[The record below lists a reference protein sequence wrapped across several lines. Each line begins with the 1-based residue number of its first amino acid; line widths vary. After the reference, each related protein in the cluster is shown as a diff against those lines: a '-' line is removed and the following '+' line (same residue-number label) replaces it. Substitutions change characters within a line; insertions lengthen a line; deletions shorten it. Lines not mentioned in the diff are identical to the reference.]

1 MQASANTRIRPL
13 GRGTFLGG
21 VAATLLIH
29 AGLGGLIYYGQLK
42 NPPPAETARDLI
54 VTKLVA
60 LGKPRE
66 KFWLPRIVQPPKP
79 KPQAA
84 IKLAEDPNAAP
95 SPKDPPKEAP
105 KLEDTKIS
113 KELRRALERAKA
125 LAQAAGS
132 EEPAEGSLTGSPFG
146 TANQATAGDEYA
158 TAIFEA
164 IRGNWSTPTG
174 LVSDSELATLSSEIR
189 VSISADGKLG
199 TPRVLKP
206 SGNQYF
212 DDSCVQAVNATVRV
226 PPPPEALAAR
236 FKRGT
241 LLVFA
246 GKDLAR

>member
-1 MQASANTRIRPL
+1 MQATANTRIRPL

-21 VAATLLIH
+21 IAATLIIH
-29 AGLGGLIYYGQLK
+29 AGLAGLVYYGQLK
-42 NPPPAETARDLI
+42 QPPRPEAARDMI

-79 KPQAA
+79 APTPAL
-84 IKLAEDPNAAP
+84 KLSEDPNAAP
-95 SPKDPPKEAP
+95 APKEAP

-113 KELRRALERAKA
+113 KDLRRALERAKS
-125 LAQAAGS
+125 LAQHAGA
-132 EEPAEGSLTGSPFG
+132 EEAAEGSLTGSALG
-146 TANQATAGDEYA
+146 TANQAAAGDEYA

-174 LVSDSELATLSSEIR
+174 MVSDSELATLSAEIR
-189 VSISADGKLG
+189 VSISPEGKLG
-199 TPRVLKP
+199 NPRVLKP

-212 DDSCVQAVNATVRV
+212 DDSCVQAINATTRV
-226 PPPPEALAAR
+226 PPPPEGLATR

-241 LLVFA
+241 LLVFS

>member
-1 MQASANTRIRPL
+1 
-13 GRGTFLGG
+13 
-21 VAATLLIH
+21 
-29 AGLGGLIYYGQLK
+29 LGGLIYYGQLK
-42 NPPPAETARDLI
+42 NPPRPEAARDMI

-66 KFWLPRIVQPPKP
+66 KFWLPRIVEPPKP

-84 IKLAEDPNAAP
+84 IKLSEDPNAAP
-95 SPKDPPKEAP
+95 APKEAP

-113 KELRRALERAKA
+113 KDLRRALERGRA
-125 LAQAAGS
+125 LAQSAGA
-132 EEPAEGSLTGSPFG
+132 EEQAEGSLTGSAFG
-146 TANQATAGDEYA
+146 TANQAAAGDEYA

-164 IRGNWSTPTG
+164 IRGNWNTPSG
-174 LVSDSELATLSSEIR
+174 LVSDSELAALSAEIR
-189 VSISADGKLG
+189 ISISPDGKLG
-199 TPRVLKP
+199 NPRVLKP

-226 PPPPEALAAR
+226 PPPPEGLAAR

-241 LLVFA
+241 LLVFS